1 MGHIPSLLPQSKTG
15 ERGQKKYANGDRV
28 IVGLSWGL
36 LWRSIVV
43 LTPVGIA
50 ISGLMSLW
58 PWGGIGADLE
68 LLKPT
73 IVFVTYAVIF
83 IIIDSLL
90 QASPLQLVFGWRL
103 QLSIQEWRELSFGM
117 SALMSVIAAINFLV
131 ASISTT
137 LWVHFKLYG
146 IPFVLSS
153 GIVVL
158 AHRIQKARFR
168 AAIAGQ
174 LEARMAN
181 RT

>member
-1 MGHIPSLLPQSKTG
+1 
-15 ERGQKKYANGDRV
+15 
-28 IVGLSWGL
+28 
-36 LWRSIVV
+36 
-43 LTPVGIA
+43 
-50 ISGLMSLW
+50 MSLW

-137 LWVHFKLYG
+137 LCG
-146 IPFVLSS
+146 TSPVL
-153 GIVVL
+153 
-158 AHRIQKARFR
+158 
-168 AAIAGQ
+168 
-174 LEARMAN
+174 
-181 RT
+181 